1 MSSRSRETA
10 DVYIEQDQLGRTY
23 LASEEPTRDKDR
35 LGDMWL
41 YDPEALKR
49 VNTKRTSNSSLRSVE
64 VKRTYRK
71 IGSKKNG

>member
-10 DVYIEQDQLGRTY
+10 DVYIEVDGLGRTY
-23 LASEEPTRDKDR
+23 LAPEEPTRDKQR

-49 VNTKRTSNSSLRSVE
+49 VNTKRKKHSSLRKV
-64 VKRTYRK
+64 R
-71 IGSKKNG
+71 SKKHG